1 VQYGNAECG
10 ESHSIYIITHNMALI
25 LDPSYNYCS
34 TAHILR
40 LFFVSGAVS
49 ALGNAST
56 TSWSHVL

>member
-1 VQYGNAECG
+1 
-10 ESHSIYIITHNMALI
+10 MALI